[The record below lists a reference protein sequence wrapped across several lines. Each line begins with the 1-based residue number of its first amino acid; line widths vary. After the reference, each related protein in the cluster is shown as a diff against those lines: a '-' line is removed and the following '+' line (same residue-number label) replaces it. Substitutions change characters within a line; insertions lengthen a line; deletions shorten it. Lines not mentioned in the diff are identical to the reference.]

1 MADPANGTATLS
13 QKEKKKLQFFQKL
26 KKKKKP
32 ALNQSGEDTNSKKR
46 KWNGDKPKTGKKGG
60 KGKGKRRDTDTQI
73 YISGLPYKM
82 SEDDVRQMFNTCG
95 NIKSINLPINK
106 QGKPTGFGFIVFESA
121 ESIPKAL
128 ALDGQEVE
136 GRFIQVT
143 STKYAQHKIFSKI
156 VIFYAGTIWSLRG
169 I

>member
-1 MADPANGTATLS
+1 MPGIIADSAGPIPVHVQVFVTMAEPANSSATLS
-13 QKEKKKLQFFQKL
+13 QKEKKKLQFFQRL

-32 ALNQSGEDTNSKKR
+32 SLNESGGNSNSKKR
-46 KWNGDKPKTGKKGG
+46 KWNGEKPKKGG

-82 SEDDVRQMFNTCG
+82 SEDDVSQMFNTCG
-95 NIKSINLPINK
+95 NIRSINLPINK

-136 GRFIQVT
+136 GRFIQV
-143 STKYAQHKIFSKI
+143 
-156 VIFYAGTIWSLRG
+156 
-169 I
+169 

>member
-1 MADPANGTATLS
+1 MAETANSTATLS
-13 QKEKKKLQFFQKL
+13 QKEKKKLQFFQRL

-32 ALNQSGEDTNSKKR
+32 ALSESGGEGNSKKR

-73 YISGLPYKM
+73 YIGGLPYKM

-95 NIKSINLPINK
+95 NIRSINLPINK

-121 ESIPKAL
+121 ESIPKAM
-128 ALDGQEVE
+128 ALDGQEVD
-136 GRFIQVT
+136 GRFIQVI
-143 STKYAQHKIFSKI
+143 SNRVASSLRILLLNRCG
-156 VIFYAGTIWSLRG
+156 VGTIRSVRG

>member
-1 MADPANGTATLS
+1 MAEQSNGTATLS
-13 QKEKKKLQFFQKL
+13 QKEKKKLQFFQRL

-32 ALNQSGEDTNSKKR
+32 TQSLNESGEVSNSKKR
-46 KWNGDKPKTGKKGG
+46 QWNGEKHKSGKKKGG

-82 SEDDVRQMFNTCG
+82 SEEDIRQMFDTCG

-121 ESIPKAL
+121 ESIPNAL

-143 STKYAQHKIFSKI
+143 VTMHLSHKTYS
-156 VIFYAGTIWSLRG
+156 
-169 I
+169 